1 MINMDVQEER
11 EKFRKEL
18 FDLRLK
24 LMTMKTKDYKEYQ
37 KTKEQI
43 KVVKRRMAKILTQE
57 KEKEKKGR

>member
-1 MINMDVQEER
+1 MDVQEER

>member
-37 KTKEQI
+37 KTK
-43 KVVKRRMAKILTQE
+43 VVKRRMTKILTQE

>member
-1 MINMDVQEER
+1 MDVQEER

-24 LMTMKTKDYKEYQ
+24 LMTMKSKDYKEYQ

-43 KVVKRRMAKILTQE
+43 KVVKRKMAKILIE
-57 KEKEKKGR
+57 ESEKEKKGR

>member
-1 MINMDVQEER
+1 MKNMDVQEER

-37 KTKEQI
+37 KTQEQI
-43 KVVKRRMAKILTQE
+43 KVVKRRMAKILIEE
-57 KEKEKKGR
+57 KEKGR

>member
-1 MINMDVQEER
+1 MDVQEER

-24 LMTMKTKDYKEYQ
+24 LMTMKSKDYKEYQ

-43 KVVKRRMAKILTQE
+43 EVVKRRMGKILIEE
-57 KEKEKKGR
+57 KEKGRSK